1 MSDSSYAPATRSV
14 GPADRVVTVL
24 LMLGLAVLVFIGS
37 VFGLLTAMASDG
49 CTTDT
54 CNDTLIGVGVF
65 TSAGAPVV
73 AFLVALVWMIVR
85 WARGRRTWW
94 VPLAGLVLGIA
105 GWFAGAMITF
115 SAVG

>member
-1 MSDSSYAPATRSV
+1 MSDTAYAPAARTVS
-14 GPADRVVTVL
+14 PADRVVTVL
-24 LMLGLAVLVFIGS
+24 LMVGLAVLVFIGS

-49 CTTDT
+49 CTDDS
-54 CNDTLIGVGVF
+54 CNTTLIGVGVI

-73 AFLVALVWMIVR
+73 AFLVALVWLIVR

-94 VPLAGLVLGIA
+94 VPLAGLALGVA
-105 GWFAGAMITF
+105 GWFAGALVTF